1 MKIDHVP
8 AFRNSEDTMKFLET
22 AYELNGRWIAE
33 LKIPRETEQKK

>member
-1 MKIDHVP
+1 
-8 AFRNSEDTMKFLET
+8 MKFLET